1 MHSLSIQAVY
11 ENGVLIPDKPLPLRE
26 RQPVRVSIEM
36 AQPDHT
42 PVEAALDR
50 VRASAGMLGWT
61 GDAETVER
69 LAMDPEFGVE
79 ESP

>member
-1 MHSLSIQAVY
+1 VRTLSIQAIY
-11 ENGVLIPDKPLPLRE
+11 EDGVLKPDRALPLRE
-26 RQPVRVSIEM
+26 HEQVSVSVEVSGDHQPSF
-36 AQPDHT
+36 D
-42 PVEAALDR
+42 AAVDR

-69 LAMDPEFGVE
+69 LAMDPDLGVE